1 MIRNVEK
8 VKEGRRMTRP
18 RHTLRDEKN
27 LLCKRWKTLHCRRPL
42 ELFAG
47 PEHEGKEGGD
57 LLRVQEG
64 GRGINIAV
72 CRIVSCESDEMRE
85 SVSEIVDVV

>member
-18 RHTLRDEKN
+18 RHTLRDEKD
-27 LLCKRWKTLHCRRPL
+27 LLCERGQTVDCCRPL

-57 LLRVQEG
+57 PLRVQEG
-64 GRGINIAV
+64 GRGIDIAV
-72 CRIVSCESDEMRE
+72 CRIVCCKSDEMRE